1 MKLFTQKSLL
11 LASITIAMVFPQ
23 LSVQAQPAG
32 ARGDNFIYIMQAG
45 DTIGNVAE
53 RFTSKPGNWRKIKS
67 INKISN
73 NNRVPIGKEILVPF
87 SLIDTYPDTGTITN
101 IVGEVTINNAI
112 ADKTV
117 SITEASRIKTSENST
132 ITFKLSNDNVISV
145 APDSI
150 IYVQRLR
157 QFSGTGL
164 IDAIFKT
171 EQGEFSAKVD
181 SNNGGVGRFE
191 IRTPV
196 SITGVRGTSLRSR
209 VDENGDTVIELLSG
223 KAAVANAKSKTY
235 QETTLPANGGVVIS
249 SSGKITQD
257 VLPDAPKYTIGLNST
272 ALDITLPNTP
282 NIEEYIVR
290 YTADERG
297 LIELARYSLKGN
309 TTNSTLPL
317 PSLSMFYVQ
326 VRAVNQDGLSGA
338 ETTQQII
345 VPTKKETDSMAGGS
359 KLLEDK
365 PATRKY
371 E

>member
-1 MKLFTQKSLL
+1 MKPFTQKSLL
-11 LASITIAMVFPQ
+11 LASIIIAMVFPQ
-23 LSVQAQPAG
+23 LSAQAQPAG

-45 DTIGNVAE
+45 DTIGTVAE

-67 INKISN
+67 LNKISHD
-73 NNRVPIGKEILVPF
+73 NRVPIGKEILVPF
-87 SLIDTYPDTGTITN
+87 SLIDTYPDTATITN
-101 IVGEVTINNAI
+101 IVGKVTINNVV

-117 SITEASRIKTSENST
+117 SIAEASHIKTSENST

-145 APDSI
+145 APNST

-171 EQGEFSAKVD
+171 ERGEFSAKVD

-209 VDENGDTVIELLSG
+209 VDQNGDTVIELLSG
-223 KAAVANAKSKTY
+223 KAAVSNAKAKTY
-235 QETTLPANGGVVIS
+235 QETKLPANSGAIMS
-249 SSGKITQD
+249 SSGKIIQD
-257 VLPDAPKYTIGLNST
+257 ELPDAPKYTAALNST
-272 ALDITLPNTP
+272 TLDIRLANAD
-282 NIEEYIVR
+282 NAKEYIIR

-297 LIELARYSLKGN
+297 LIELSRYTLKGKQ
-309 TTNSTLPL
+309 TSHSLPL
-317 PSLSMFYVQ
+317 PNLSMFYVQ
-326 VRAVNQDGLSGA
+326 MRAVDKNGLSGA

-345 VPTKKETDSMAGGS
+345 VPTKKESDSVAGGS
-359 KLLEDK
+359 KLLETQS
-365 PATRKY
+365 PTRKY